1 MSRRPSHPP
10 YPIVLVIDNLEY
22 GGAQRQVVEL
32 ANHIDPSRF
41 DVHICSLS
49 DYVPLADRLVDRE
62 RRLHIIAKKWKY
74 DGSVIPRLATLL
86 NQLKADIVHGYLFA
100 SEIASRLAGRLA
112 RTSLIFGS
120 ERNTDYPLKRRQ
132 LVAYRLTRG
141 CMDLLVANSKAGAQF
156 DCRMF
161 GYRPTQCR
169 VVHNG
174 VDTQRFR
181 PHDEQELRR
190 ELGIGEA
197 ESVIGMFASFKKQK
211 NHPLFFGAAR
221 RVLQRFPQT
230 RLLLVGD
237 ELYGGMYGSDEYKRN
252 VERLVDELDLRAQC
266 LFLGNRD
273 DVDRLYSVCDL
284 TVLPSFFE
292 GTPNVALESM
302 ACGVPVI
309 ATRVSDNAQV
319 IPDGRVGYVVPLGDE
334 AALSQRICRLL
345 EDNALRRQ
353 MGQEARAWVE
363 AEFSIARLVEKTAR
377 VYQDA
382 LDSLDAA
389 GDGGGKSGAAVCPTK
404 HHSDSAPVTGTEPIH

>member
-1 MSRRPSHPP
+1 MSRRTFHSPH
-10 YPIVLVIDNLEY
+10 PIVLVIDNLEY

-32 ANHIDPSRF
+32 ANHMDPARF

-49 DYVPLADRLVDRE
+49 GYVPLAERMVDRE
-62 RRLHIIAKKWKY
+62 GRLHVITKKWKY
-74 DGSVIPRLATLL
+74 DLTVVPRLAALL
-86 NQLKADIVHGYLFA
+86 HRLDAEIVHGYLFA

-112 RTSLIFGS
+112 GTPLVFGS
-120 ERNTDYPLKRRQ
+120 ERNTDYRLKRRQ
-132 LVAYRLTRG
+132 LLAYRLTRG
-141 CMDLLVANSKAGAQF
+141 CMDLLVANSNAGAQF
-156 DCRMF
+156 DCRLF
-161 GYRPTQCR
+161 GYQPSQCR

-181 PHDEQELRR
+181 PHDEQALRR

-197 ESVIGMFASFKKQK
+197 EHVVGMFASFKKQK

-221 RVLQRFPQT
+221 LVLQRHPQT

-237 ELYGGMYGSDEYKRN
+237 ELHGGMYGSDDYKRDMD
-252 VERLVDELDLRAQC
+252 RLVDQLGLRDRC
-266 LFLGNRD
+266 LFPGNRD
-273 DVDRLYSVCDL
+273 DVDRLYCVCDL

-309 ATRVSDNAQV
+309 ATEVSDNAQI

-334 AALSQRICRLL
+334 AALCKRICHLL
-345 EDNALRRQ
+345 EDDTRRRQ
-353 MGQEARAWVE
+353 MGREARAWVE
-363 AEFSIARLVEKTAR
+363 AEFSIARLVDKTSR

-382 LDSLDAA
+382 LDGLNDAA
-389 GDGGGKSGAAVCPTK
+389 GD
-404 HHSDSAPVTGTEPIH
+404 